1 MNYSPLLPE
10 VRENPYPYYAYLREH
25 APVYWVESLQSWA
38 VSRYADVDY
47 ILRNPQIFSSRDFIA
62 NFMGDL
68 NPVPEVPWMI
78 DLDPPVHTKIRKL
91 VNKAFAPRLI
101 IALESRIREI
111 CSELLNDLRS
121 RSEFD
126 LVRDFSAPLP
136 VIVIAELLGVD
147 ARDRADFKRWSD
159 AFMRAT
165 ARPTD
170 EAERAEIRRETLAM
184 RAYLEDVIAQRR
196 KEPREDLITRLVQ
209 AEEDQQTLTAL
220 EVLALSLLVLVAGN
234 ETTTNLIGNT
244 VLTLLDHPAELAKV
258 KANRAFVPQMIEEVL
273 RYDCPVQGVARVAV
287 RDVELA
293 GTTISAG
300 ANVMYLN
307 ASANRDERRY
317 EEPDRFDVLRNPR
330 DHLAFGYG
338 IHYCLGAQLAR
349 LEAKVAM
356 EGLLFEQPPFVRT
369 GELTRVEGIAVR
381 GPKTLPMR
389 FETARSASAA
399 A

>member
-111 CSELLNDLRS
+111 CIELLNDLRS

-159 AFMRAT
+159 AVMRAT
-165 ARPTD
+165 ARPTH

-184 RAYLEDVIAQRR
+184 REYLEQVIAQRR

-209 AEEDQQTLTAL
+209 AEEDHQTLTAL
-220 EVLALSLLVLVAGN
+220 EVLALSLLILVAGN

-244 VLTLLDHPAELAKV
+244 VLTLLDHPAELVKV
-258 KANRAFVPQMIEEVL
+258 KANRALVPQMIEEIL
-273 RYDCPVQGVARVAV
+273 RYDCPVQSVARVAV
-287 RDVELA
+287 RDIELA
-293 GTTISAG
+293 GTTIPAG
-300 ANVMYLN
+300 ANVLYLN

-317 EEPDRFDVLRNPR
+317 KEPDRFDVLRNPR

-356 EGLLFEQPPFVRT
+356 EALLFEQSPFVRT
-369 GELTRVEGIAVR
+369 GGITSVEGIAVR
-381 GPKTLPMR
+381 GPKTLPMQ
-389 FETARSASAA
+389 FATTHSASAVA
-399 A
+399 